1 MKPRKKNC
9 GLQNY
14 LRILLASAGVLLTT
28 NHLAPIVPTMAQ
40 TFLSQSRSEI
50 SPAEISVTDLTGF
63 EGVIQVLTPSP
74 DGQILL
80 VGTGGNTVSAIDLA
94 QEKIIYTNSVLLK
107 DDASIAISPDGK
119 TFAITEDVKIS
130 VFSTEQGKRLQTLPG
145 HPQRV
150 SDLAISPD
158 GQQLVSVSGAVRDI
172 RIWNLN
178 KGNLSET
185 LTEDIGAIRCV
196 DYTADG
202 QLFITGSIGNERT
215 IQFWDAQTGELLH
228 TSPQQAGYINDLAV
242 SSNGKVV
249 AAVRNYIK
257 VWDVM
262 DGSVLQNIQG
272 PSLEINALAVS
283 PDGSYVATANKEG
296 TVMIIDIITGQ
307 KVVILEGHK
316 GWVRTVAFSP
326 DGNYLYSGAEDKV
339 VKVWQLKPSPF
350 DGSE

>member
-1 MKPRKKNC
+1 MKPMKKKC

-14 LRILLASAGVLLTT
+14 LLTLLASAGVLIST
-28 NHLAPIVPTMAQ
+28 NHLLPVFPTMAQ
-40 TFLSQSRSEI
+40 TVLSSRMGEI
-50 SPAEISVTDLTGF
+50 SPDEITVTDLKGF
-63 EGVIQVLTPSP
+63 EGVIQVLAPSP

-80 VGTGGNTVSAIDLA
+80 VGTGGNTVSAIDLE
-94 QEKIIYTNSVLLK
+94 QEKIIYTNPVLLK
-107 DDASIAISPDGK
+107 DDSSIAISPDGK
-119 TFAITEDVKIS
+119 TFALTEDVKIS
-130 VFSTEQGKRLQTLPG
+130 VFSTEEGKRLKTLSG

-172 RIWNLN
+172 RIWNLK
-178 KGNLSET
+178 KGDLIET

-196 DYTADG
+196 DYTTDG
-202 QLFITGSIGNERT
+202 QLFITGSIGNERV
-215 IQFWDAQTGELLH
+215 IQFWDAKTRELLH

-350 DGSE
+350 MGSE